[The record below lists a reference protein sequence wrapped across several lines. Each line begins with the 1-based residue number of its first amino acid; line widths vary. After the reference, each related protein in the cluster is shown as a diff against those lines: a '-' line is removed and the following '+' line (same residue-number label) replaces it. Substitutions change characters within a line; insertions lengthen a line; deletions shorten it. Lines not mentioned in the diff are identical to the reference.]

1 MAAAVVVAS
10 LAVAAADGNRY
21 RHERAEHERRNMYGG
36 HMSGASIQPATR
48 FPCSACGLRCAAY
61 VAAQG
66 CCAAPPGHE
75 WLPGPIPFRSAI
87 AEVWVQAL

>member
-48 FPCSACGLRCAAY
+48 FPCSACGLRCAALSRGTGKLRGSSG
-61 VAAQG
+61 A
-66 CCAAPPGHE
+66 
-75 WLPGPIPFRSAI
+75 
-87 AEVWVQAL
+87 